1 MIDAA
6 YESFVNDLCFGTA
19 NEEYFSYNH
28 KLTEKVNKLVND
40 NGSLKSI
47 MREFKSNIKSCKKDR
62 DAIEL
67 CKDHLKDVDFYMQQL
82 SQLIKDAMPSNGEQF
97 IQVMEVYALC
107 YTLIGIPFVLHSATK
122 RDKAVEGLQTATKN
136 LKEYRKKVSELL
148 GIIRS
153 RGIKSDYAKDC
164 IDEICSIRLDNTGA
178 LV

>member
-6 YESFVNDLCFGTA
+6 YESFVNDLCFDTA

-82 SQLIKDAMPSNGEQF
+82 SQLIFHQKQP
-97 IQVMEVYALC
+97 
-107 YTLIGIPFVLHSATK
+107 
-122 RDKAVEGLQTATKN
+122 
-136 LKEYRKKVSELL
+136 LKP
-148 GIIRS
+148 
-153 RGIKSDYAKDC
+153 
-164 IDEICSIRLDNTGA
+164 
-178 LV
+178 